1 MTESQFISSLYKAE
15 YSKLITVL
23 CSIFGL
29 SNIEIAEDIAS
40 DTFLTASETWKNK
53 GQPENP
59 KAWVYA
65 VAKNKTKD
73 YLKREKIKIDRIN
86 PELKQQSSTYFDE
99 DWDFKNVDIEDN
111 MLQMIFAVC
120 HPSLSQESQITLALR
135 VLCGFGNDEIAS
147 ALLTSTE
154 TINKRLFRAKKT
166 LAQSQIQ
173 LEWPQ
178 KEEVQNRLDTVLT
191 TLYLLFNEGYYSAS
205 SDKNVRRDLC
215 LESMRLVLL
224 LAHNESCN
232 FPKVNA
238 LLALICFQS
247 SRLMAR
253 ETGEGESILYENQDR
268 NLWDEDLIKKGEL
281 YLNRSSKGEQISKY
295 HLEAAIAFWHTQE
308 GDSEKWENI
317 LQLYNYLLQ
326 IEYSPIT
333 ALNRTYAL
341 YRANGPDEAL
351 ETALKINLKENHL
364 YHCLL
369 AELYKNK
376 SPVKQKSHLEKALK
390 LCNNK
395 NELLFILER
404 IDKLES

>member
-1 MTESQFISSLYKAE
+1 MTESQLISSLYKAE
-15 YSKLITVL
+15 YSKLIAVL

-40 DTFLTASETWKNK
+40 DTFLAASETWNER

-59 KAWVYA
+59 KAWIYA

-73 YLKREKIKIDRIN
+73 YLKREKVKIDKVN
-86 PELKQQSSTYFDE
+86 PELKLQITPFIEE
-99 DWDFKNVDIEDN
+99 DWDFKNDAIEDN
-111 MLQMIFAVC
+111 MLQMIFAIC

-135 VLCGFGNDEIAS
+135 ILCGFGNDEIAS

-154 TINKRLFRAKKT
+154 TINKRLYRAKKT

-178 KEEVQNRLDTVLT
+178 KEEVQNRLNTVLT
-191 TLYLLFNEGYYSAS
+191 TVYLLFNEGYYSAS

-224 LAHNESCN
+224 LAHNESTN

-268 NLWDEDLIKKGEL
+268 SLWDEELIKKGEL
-281 YLNRSSKGEQISKY
+281 YLSRSSTGDQLSKY

-326 IEYSPIT
+326 IEYSPIA

-341 YRANGPDEAL
+341 YRANGQDEAL
-351 ETALKINLKENHL
+351 VAALKIDLKESHL
-364 YHCLL
+364 YHCLV
-369 AELYKNK
+369 AELYQNRNLE
-376 SPVKQKSHLEKALK
+376 KQKTHLEKALE
-390 LCNNK
+390 LCKNK
-395 NELLFILER
+395 NELAFIQEK
-404 IDKLES
+404 IKKLGS